1 MMKILIAEDD
11 FTSRVFMEKF
21 LSKYGECDV
30 VIDGIQAIDSYM
42 KSIDEGHIY
51 DLICLDIMM
60 PRLDGIK
67 ALKAIRDIEK
77 QNGIEIDKKVKII
90 MTSALNDNNTV
101 SKAYDIGCEGYVW
114 KPIEIDAFIVIMRNI
129 GLIV

>member
-114 KPIEIDAFIVIMRNI
+114 KPIEIDEFIVIMRNI

>member
-51 DLICLDIMM
+51 DLICIDIMM